1 MAVSDDYL
9 AQVSAIL
16 SEVLNVQVPSYDTD
30 LFEEGLLDSFGMVE
44 LLTTMEQEFGIT
56 VSPEELEFENFR
68 SVNAIAAF
76 ASRCTEQDSVGAEA
90 GRQ

>member
-1 MAVSDDYL
+1 MGGSDDYL
-9 AQVSAIL
+9 AHVSAIL
-16 SEVLNVQVPSYDTD
+16 SEVLSIQAPSQDTD

-44 LLTTMEQEFGIT
+44 LLATLEQEFGIT

-76 ASRCTEQDSVGAEA
+76 AARCASQDLVGTEPGK
-90 GRQ
+90 R